1 MVDPADLDSKS
12 QDIIWALEQLGG
24 TANTGEIRR
33 YTDLENTTVI
43 TYRLNGKLGPDEY
56 GLVTTEQP
64 PMKNGR
70 LQPKIATLTEKGETL
85 AAKLNAQTPEG
96 AAALV
101 DEVSRLQQQLTH
113 LEAQLEA
120 DADETDPDTSDRDE
134 LDERIDTVWNATIA
148 IRDYLI
154 EEHDAD
160 LEAYHPRNQ

>member
-1 MVDPADLDSKS
+1 MVDPAELDSKS

-24 TANTGEIRR
+24 TADTGEIRR
-33 YTDLENTTVI
+33 YTDLDNTTVI

-85 AAKLNAQTPEG
+85 AAKLDAQTPAG

-101 DEVSRLQQQLTH
+101 DEVSRLQQQVAH
-113 LEAQLEA
+113 LEKQLEHEEGPA
-120 DADETDPDTSDRDE
+120 PATAKHDDLE
-134 LDERIDTVWNATIA
+134 ERIDTVWNATIA

-154 EEHDAD
+154 EEHAAD